1 MTTPEGPNVPEE
13 FPAEASSTES
23 KKSRT
28 GLWIGIGIAVLVVI
42 AVVIAVVSGAFSGG
56 KTAESPSPS
65 AEVSASASASPSPS
79 ATPSETPIPSASPTA
94 PVRVAVPTDCKAVF
108 TPAFL
113 QKIEGDPNYPLNNPD
128 VGQDSSRDEQI
139 IALTKTLEP
148 RIFCSWGGPSESGAN
163 TTVAA
168 VTDAQ
173 AATVN
178 ARMADMGAT
187 CTEVDGGTRCVFSR
201 VRAENHEQYG
211 MYAGV
216 VESSFTRDGL
226 WISTE
231 QVNFLSEDYLQ
242 DSITAIFGN

>member
-42 AVVIAVVSGAFSGG
+42 AVVIAAVSGAFGGG
-56 KTAESPSPS
+56 KTAESPSSS
-65 AEVSASASASPSPS
+65 AEVSASASASPSV
-79 ATPSETPIPSASPTA
+79 APSETPTASEAPTA
-94 PVRVAVPTDCKAVF
+94 PTRVSVPTDCQAVF

-113 QKIEGDPNYPLNNPD
+113 QKIDGDPNYPLNNPD
-128 VGQDSSRDEQI
+128 VGQDSSRDDQI

-148 RIFCSWGGPSESGAN
+148 RIFCSWGAPSDSGAN

-168 VTDAQ
+168 VTESQ
-173 AATVN
+173 AAIVN
-178 ARMADMGAT
+178 ARMKAIGAT
-187 CTEVDGGTRCVFSR
+187 CTEVDGGTRCVLSR
-201 VRAENHEQYG
+201 VAPETIEQYG

-216 VESSFTRDGL
+216 AESSFTRDGL
-226 WISTE
+226 WISTQ
-231 QVNFLSEDYLQ
+231 QVNFRAEDYLQ
-242 DSITAIFGN
+242 DSINAIFGS